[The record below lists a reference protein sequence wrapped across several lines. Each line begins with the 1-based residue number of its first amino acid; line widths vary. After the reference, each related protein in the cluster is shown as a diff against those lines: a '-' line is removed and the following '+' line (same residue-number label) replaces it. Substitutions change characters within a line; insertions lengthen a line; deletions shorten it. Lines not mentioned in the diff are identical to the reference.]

1 MRRRGPR
8 GCQGFCDEM
17 VPRFTDVVGR
27 QWASDFAQV
36 KAASGRFTL
45 LPRSF
50 HQSGPMARLLL
61 SAGQLFPV
69 AGQLFPVARQLL
81 PVTRQLW
88 RWRNGER
95 FGPNGEHFS
104 ENGDRFTLNAHRSCA
119 RQLSYWQTKPWRR
132 CGSKV
137 ERPRAP
143 STPANRLSIGISG
156 MSVECGG
163 NYLIAT
169 DTATRQL
176 FLFTA
181 TAVSF
186 MGIANTALY

>member
-17 VPRFTDVVGR
+17 VPRFTNVVER
-27 QWASDFAQV
+27 QWTSDFAQV

-69 AGQLFPVARQLL
+69 ARQLW

-95 FGPNGEHFS
+95 FGPNGERFS
-104 ENGDRFTLNAHRSCA
+104 ENGDRFLVCTADTRTRTA
-119 RQLSYWQTKPWRR
+119 KP
-132 CGSKV
+132 
-137 ERPRAP
+137 A
-143 STPANRLSIGISG
+143 L
-156 MSVECGG
+156 
-163 NYLIAT
+163 
-169 DTATRQL
+169 
-176 FLFTA
+176 A
-181 TAVSF
+181 TAVSSPPT
-186 MGIANTALY
+186 ANTRAYTAVSCVEAE

>member
-1 MRRRGPR
+1 MRCRGPR

-69 AGQLFPVARQLL
+69 ARQLL

-104 ENGDRFTLNAHRSCA
+104 ENGDRFLVCTADTRTRTA
-119 RQLSYWQTKPWRR
+119 KP
-132 CGSKV
+132 
-137 ERPRAP
+137 AP
-143 STPANRLSIGISG
+143 
-156 MSVECGG
+156 
-163 NYLIAT
+163 
-169 DTATRQL
+169 
-176 FLFTA
+176 A
-181 TAVSF
+181 TAVSSL
-186 MGIANTALY
+186 GTANTRAYTAVSCVEAE